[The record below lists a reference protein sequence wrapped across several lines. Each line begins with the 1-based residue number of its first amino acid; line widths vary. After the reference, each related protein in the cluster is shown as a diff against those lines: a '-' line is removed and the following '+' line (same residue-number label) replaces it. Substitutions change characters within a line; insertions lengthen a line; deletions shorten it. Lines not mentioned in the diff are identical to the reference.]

1 MVRFGG
7 FYRNFRFY
15 PGKWF
20 DRGDIKY
27 LILDLLNDKPM
38 HGYEIIKELESRF
51 FGFYAPSAGTV
62 YPTLQMLDEI
72 GWVKARE
79 EEGGKKIYEITEV
92 GRTELKKE
100 REKVDNL
107 WDMTQGW
114 EFCGMPDLNDLFEEL
129 GDLKKF
135 VRMRMRARGLT
146 PEKLKKI
153 RKIITQAKD
162 EILDLLK
169 A

>member
-20 DRGDIKY
+20 ERGDIKY
-27 LILDLLNDKPM
+27 LILDLLKEKPM
-38 HGYEIIKELESRF
+38 HGYEVIKELESRF

-62 YPTLQMLDEI
+62 YPTLQMLEELE
-72 GWVKARE
+72 WVRSKPD
-79 EEGGKKIYEITEV
+79 GSKKIYEITEQ
-92 GRTELKKE
+92 GITELKNE
-100 REKVDNL
+100 REKVDSL

-146 PEKLKKI
+146 AEKLKKI
-153 RKIITQAKD
+153 RKIITTAKD
-162 EILDLLK
+162 EILEVLK

>member
-20 DRGDIKY
+20 ERGDIKY
-27 LILDLLNDKPM
+27 LILDLLKEKSM
-38 HGYEIIKELESRF
+38 HGYEIMKELETRF

-62 YPTLQMLDEI
+62 YPTLQLLDEL
-72 GWVKARE
+72 GLVRSRE
-79 EEGGKKIYEITEV
+79 DGGKKVYEITEE
-92 GRTELKKE
+92 GLAELKKE
-100 REKVDNL
+100 REKVNNI
-107 WDMTQGW
+107 WDMTEGW

-153 RKIITQAKD
+153 RKIITTAKD
-162 EILDLLK
+162 EILEVLK

>member
-20 DRGDIKY
+20 ERGDIKY
-27 LILDLLNDKPM
+27 LVLDLLKEKPM
-38 HGYEIIKELESRF
+38 HGYEIMKELESRF
-51 FGFYAPSAGTV
+51 YGFYAPSAGTV
-62 YPTLQMLDEI
+62 YPTLQMLEELD
-72 GWVKARE
+72 WVRSKDD
-79 EEGGKKIYEITEV
+79 GSKKIYEITDE
-92 GRTELKKE
+92 GLAELKKE
-100 REKVDNL
+100 RGKVDNL
-107 WDMTQGW
+107 WEMTEGW

-135 VRMRMRARGLT
+135 VRMRMKARGLNA
-146 PEKLKKI
+146 EKLKKI
-153 RKIITQAKD
+153 RKIITSAKD
-162 EILDLLK
+162 EILEVLK